1 MQQWPENAFLNLD
14 PLLAR
19 RDRARFVILPI
30 PYEQTT
36 TYKQGCAHGPDA
48 IIEAS
53 AHLENFDEQLLR
65 EFHHIGIHTHP
76 HFLLGTEEADIALAK
91 IHDTALEVLSEG
103 KIPLSLG
110 GEHSITAPLV
120 QAARKHYP
128 KLSVLHF
135 DAHADL
141 RDTYR
146 NSKYNH
152 ACVMHRIFDMDV
164 PFVSVGIRIYCLEE
178 FEFLRKHHIPYFS
191 PEEVADSQTKVMEQI
206 LFFLTDEVYI
216 TFDIDALDLSV
227 APGTGTPDPGGL
239 TYRQCLAILET
250 VGRRKHIVGADIVEV
265 MPIPPNHITEFT
277 AARLAYKI
285 ITYAQLSPE

>member
-1 MQQWPENAFLNLD
+1 MRNWPSNAFLDLEPENA
-14 PLLAR
+14 
-19 RDRARFVILPI
+19 DRNQARFVVLPI

-36 TYKQGCAHGPDA
+36 TYKQGCARGPDA

-53 AHLENFDEQLLR
+53 AHLENFDEHLQR

-76 HFLLGTEEADIALAK
+76 RFLLGTEDADTALAK
-91 IHDTALEVLSEG
+91 IHDTALTVFSEG

-120 QAARKHYP
+120 RAARKHYP
-128 KLSVLHF
+128 QLSVLHF

-152 ACVMHRIFDMDV
+152 ACVMHRIFDMKV
-164 PFVSVGIRIYCLEE
+164 PFVSVGLRIYCQEE
-178 FEFLRKHHIPYFS
+178 FEFLQKHHIPYFS
-191 PEEVADSQTKVMEQI
+191 PEDVVDTLTHVTEQI
-206 LFFLTDEVYI
+206 LEFLTPQVYI
-216 TFDIDALDLSV
+216 TFDIDALDPSI

-239 TYRQCLAILET
+239 TYRQSLALLET
-250 VGRRKHIVGADIVEV
+250 VGCRKQIVGADIVEV

-285 ITYAQLSPE
+285 ITCAQLSPQ

>member
-1 MQQWPENAFLNLD
+1 MRNWPSNAFLDLEPENA
-14 PLLAR
+14 
-19 RDRARFVILPI
+19 DRNQARFVVLPI

-36 TYKQGCAHGPDA
+36 TYKQGCAQGPDA

-53 AHLENFDEQLLR
+53 AHLENFDEHLQR
-65 EFHHIGIHTHP
+65 ECHRIGIHTHP
-76 HFLLGTEEADIALAK
+76 HFLLGTEDVHTALAK
-91 IHDTALEVLSEG
+91 IHDKALEVFSQG

-120 QAARKHYP
+120 QAARKRYP
-128 KLSVLHF
+128 QLSVLHF

-152 ACVMHRIFDMDV
+152 ACVMHRIFDMEV
-164 PFVSVGIRIYCLEE
+164 PFVSVGVRIFCLEE
-178 FEFLRKHHIPYFS
+178 FEFHQKHHIPFFS
-191 PEEVADSQTKVMEQI
+191 PENVADSPTNVTERI
-206 LFFLTDEVYI
+206 LEFLTPQVYI
-216 TFDIDALDLSV
+216 TFDIDALDPSV
-227 APGTGTPDPGGL
+227 APGAGTPDPGGL
-239 TYRQCLAILET
+239 TYRQSLAILEA
-250 VGRRKHIVGADIVEV
+250 VARRKQIVGADIVEV

-285 ITYAQLSPE
+285 ITYAQLSL

>member
-1 MQQWPENAFLNLD
+1 MRQWPENAFLDLE
-14 PLLAR
+14 PELAR

-36 TYKQGCAHGPDA
+36 TYKQGCARGPDA

-53 AHLENFDEQLLR
+53 AHLEKFDEQLQS

-76 HFLLGTEEADIALAK
+76 HFLFGTEDADTALLK
-91 IHDTALEVLSEG
+91 IHDTALAVFSEG
-103 KIPLSLG
+103 KFPLSLG
-110 GEHSITAPLV
+110 GEHSIAAPLV

-141 RDTYR
+141 RDTYQ

-152 ACVMHRIFDMDV
+152 ACVMHRIFDMKV
-164 PFVSVGIRIYCLEE
+164 PFASVGIRIYCLEE
-178 FEFLRKHHIPYFS
+178 FEFLQKHNIPYFP
-191 PEEVADSQTKVMEQI
+191 PESVTDSRTDVTERILEFLSEQ
-206 LFFLTDEVYI
+206 VYI

-239 TYRQCLAILET
+239 TYRQCLALLEA
-250 VGRRKHIVGADIVEV
+250 VGRHKQIVGADIVEV

-285 ITYAQLSPE
+285 IAYAQLST